1 MFHFVSLWILLSE
14 LGIGGGKS
22 KSLYSRDGHLG
33 ITLIKFAANQ
43 SGLEEALQLDKY
55 FEKDNLGR
63 KGWAR
68 VESLVLGKDD
78 ENNPSLVKMDQRTG
92 EKKRIFY
99 GYLANV
105 SDIDKIDF
113 DTKKKTMVENRR
125 ENKYLK

>member
-1 MFHFVSLWILLSE
+1 MFYFASLWILLSE

-43 SGLEEALQLDKY
+43 SGLEEALRLAKY

-63 KGWAR
+63 KSWTR

-113 DTKKKTMVENRR
+113 DTKKKTMVESRR
-125 ENKYLK
+125 EYKYLK